1 MYLNSSN
8 PFTPPLKVN
17 SMLSLNNNSAQ
28 ASHGKPYYFHPN
40 KLSTQHGSLKDLT
53 LWSTVKSTLDVF
65 LIAGSGSLLGFWT
78 ISQHPS
84 GPVPRVSLPTSWGSR
99 GWDPRGPVLK
109 CWDWGPRGWALRI
122 RVPRGWVARCWAPRG
137 PVLKGWAPTILFAID
152 THCRTRGSTLGGC
165 DDGRL
170 IINAETDIWTL
181 LIVDGAT
188 ATFARQISLQISQIG
203 LRQKISSREPHCAP
217 KTVN

>member
-1 MYLNSSN
+1 
-8 PFTPPLKVN
+8 
-17 SMLSLNNNSAQ
+17 MLSLNNYSAQ
-28 ASHGKPYYFHPN
+28 ASRGKPLNFHPD
-40 KLSTQHGSLKDLT
+40 KLSKQHGSLKDPT
-53 LWSTVKSTLDVF
+53 LCSTVTSTLDVL
-65 LIAGSGSLLGFWT
+65 LIAGRGSLLGVWT

-84 GPVPRVSLPTSWGSR
+84 GPVPRVSLPTGWGSR
-99 GWDPRGPVLK
+99 GWDPRRPVLNG
-109 CWDWGPRGWALRI
+109 WDWGPRGWALRG
-122 RVPRGWVARCWAPRG
+122 RVARCWAPRG

-188 ATFARQISLQISQIG
+188 ATFARQISLQTSQIG
-203 LRQKISSREPHCAP
+203 LRQKISPREPHYAL